1 MANRKR
7 TAASL
12 SHLIPEVRTNTCICM
27 AQHPRQHISFCLLV
41 KLHPLLSF
49 VSRPSPPAQPRR
61 NQSGWFLWR
70 IDIHQQLATDQRQ
83 PFKIQVNLVRWSFR
97 KQPLTHGGPNLRSNY
112 SFMKKTPCI
121 LQVFV
126 WGDISDG
133 RDKAHM
139 SKQPVGFSFSTK
151 LTLGKKTWLGR
162 PAALT
167 VGMFVCGNNSVNI
180 LRSDGW
186 EGKKSASSNG
196 VVQETCGTE
205 SNMLSA
211 MGIFTALIRK
221 LSLLK

>member
-1 MANRKR
+1 MQTKHGKQKEDCCFTVTPHPGGENKHLHLHGSTSKA
-7 TAASL
+7 THFFLPPGQTSPASL
-12 SHLIPEVRTNTCICM
+12 IRLETIPTCSAQEEPKWLIFMKDR
-27 AQHPRQHISFCLLV
+27 
-41 KLHPLLSF
+41 
-49 VSRPSPPAQPRR
+49 
-61 NQSGWFLWR
+61 
-70 IDIHQQLATDQRQ
+70 LATDQRQ

-97 KQPLTHGGPNLRSNY
+97 KQPPTHGGPNLRSNY

-180 LRSDGW
+180 LRSDG
-186 EGKKSASSNG
+186 
-196 VVQETCGTE
+196 
-205 SNMLSA
+205 
-211 MGIFTALIRK
+211 
-221 LSLLK
+221 